1 MIPTILESSK
11 PPSAC
16 CGGGGKR
23 DKAAMTPAPLT
34 VDPVCGMTV
43 DPATARSS
51 TLGGTPHYFCSARC
65 LSRFEANPVAYL
77 EEPKQEQPRAP
88 LDARG
93 TTYVCPMDPEIKQD
107 HPGPCPKCGMALE
120 PASPPVRSSKT
131 QYVCPMHPQIVRDTP
146 GACPI
151 CGMALEPK
159 IVHLDEEENPELVD
173 MRRRFWVSAF
183 FTVPLFVLGMGEMVP
198 ADPVGALLPQ
208 GWRNAVELVLAVPV
222 VLWGGLPFFQ
232 RARASL
238 KFRSPNMFT
247 LVALGSGAAFLYS
260 LAATLAPGLFPATFR
275 GHHGE
280 VGVYFEAA
288 SVIITLVLLGQ
299 VLELRARSQTG
310 GAIRALLGLAPR
322 TARRVT
328 GDREEDVSV
337 EQIQVGDRVRV
348 RPGERVPVDGEVVE
362 GTSSVDES
370 MISGEPVPVEKN
382 AGQRVTG
389 GTINGAGPLLVEVDR
404 TGEGTLLAQIVRMVS
419 EAQRSRAPIQ
429 KLVDRVSGI
438 FVPAV
443 IAISVLTFMVWLVVG
458 PEPRLPHAVVTAV
471 AVLIIACPC
480 ALGLAT
486 PMSIMVGTGRGAT
499 AGILVKSADVLDRL
513 ERVDTLILDKTGT
526 ITEGRPQVVSVKTF
540 GGLDRDNLLRYAA
553 ALEAQSEH
561 PLGAAIVRA
570 APSAP
575 RSTTATSV
583 ETISGEGLMGVVDGR
598 RIAIGNDRLLARRGV
613 SLPDEDESNRLR
625 ALGQIVVYVA
635 VDRVL
640 AGVLGIADPMKP
652 SAKEAVAQLRDA
664 GLHLVMVT
672 GDNEVTARAVAKE
685 VGIDD
690 VRAGVLPAEKSDVVK
705 TLQAKGRKVAMAG
718 DGINDAPAL
727 AQADVGIAMGAGT
740 DVAIESAGL
749 TLVKGDLRGIA
760 RARHLS
766 QATMRNIRQNLA
778 LSFVYNALGVPVA
791 AGVLYPLFGIVLS
804 PMIAAAAMS
813 LSSVSVIAN
822 ALRLRQT
829 SI

>member
-11 PPSAC
+11 PSSAC

-23 DKAAMTPAPLT
+23 DKAATTPAPSM

-51 TLGGTPHYFCSARC
+51 TLGGTPHYFCGARC
-65 LSRFEANPVAYL
+65 LSRFEANPAAYL
-77 EEPKQEQPRAP
+77 EEPKQGQPRAP
-88 LDARG
+88 LDDRG

-151 CGMALEPK
+151 CGMALEPR

-183 FTVPLFVLGMGEMVP
+183 FTVPLFVLGMGEMIP
-198 ADPVGALLPQ
+198 ADPVVALLPP
-208 GWRNAVELVLAVPV
+208 GWRNVVELVLAAPV

-232 RARASL
+232 RAWASL

-260 LAATLAPGLFPATFR
+260 LAATLAPGLFPETFR

-288 SVIITLVLLGQ
+288 AVIVTLVLLGQ

-328 GDREEDVSV
+328 GDGEEDVSV
-337 EQIQVGDRVRV
+337 ERIQVGDRVRV
-348 RPGERVPVDGEVVE
+348 RPGERVPVDGKVVE
-362 GTSSVDES
+362 GRSSVDES

-640 AGVLGIADPMKP
+640 AGVLGIADPVKP